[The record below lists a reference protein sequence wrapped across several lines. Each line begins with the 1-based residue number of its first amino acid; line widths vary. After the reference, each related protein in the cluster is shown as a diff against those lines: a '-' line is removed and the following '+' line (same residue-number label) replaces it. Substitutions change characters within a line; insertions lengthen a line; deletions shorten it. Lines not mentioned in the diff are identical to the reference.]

1 MKKLTNRQKQAIAT
15 KLRITQVATEL
26 FKLNGFDS
34 VKIQDICQASGIS
47 TGAFY
52 HHFKSKAEIINTAYE
67 QVDILVLDRLE
78 TRSFPSN
85 LDKLLFLLGEG
96 SNVMEELGWVFV
108 SEIYKNL
115 LSIEG
120 KYSTKP
126 DRYIALEVRSIV
138 EDSIKNGELNNSISS
153 LDLTMIIMR
162 ISRGTIFDWCLHEG
176 SYDLKSRMEF
186 ELNLLLSNFKTQ
198 KLYEKSHYKIF

>member
-34 VKIQDICQASGIS
+34 VKIQDICRAAEIS

-67 QVDILVLDRLE
+67 QVDILIIDRLE
-78 TRSFPSN
+78 TRNFCSN
-85 LDKLLFLLGEG
+85 VDKLLFLLGEG
-96 SNVMEELGWVFV
+96 ANMMEELGWVFV

-115 LSIEG
+115 LPIER

-126 DRYIALEVRSIV
+126 DRYITLEVKSIV
-138 EDSIKNGELNNSISS
+138 EDSLKNGELDSSISS

-176 SYDLKSRMEF
+176 SYNLKSTMEF
-186 ELNLLLSNFKTQ
+186 ELNLVLSNFKTQ
-198 KLYEKSHYKIF
+198 KLDGKSR

>member
-1 MKKLTNRQKQAIAT
+1 MEKLTDRQKQAIKT
-15 KLRITQVATEL
+15 KLRITQVATKL

-34 VKIQDICQASGIS
+34 VKIQDICQAAEIS

-52 HHFKSKAEIINTAYE
+52 HHFKSKSEIINTAYE
-67 QVDILVLDRLE
+67 QVDILVMDRLK
-78 TRSFPSN
+78 TRSFCSN

-96 SNVMEELGWVFV
+96 ANMMEELGWVFV

-115 LSIEG
+115 LSIKG

-126 DRYIALEVRSIV
+126 DRYIALEVKSIV
-138 EDSIKNGELNNSISS
+138 EDSLKNGELNTSLSS

-162 ISRGTIFDWCLHEG
+162 ISRGTIFDWCLYEG
-176 SYDLKSRMEF
+176 SYNLKSKMEF
-186 ELNLLLSNFKTQ
+186 ELNLVLSNFKS
-198 KLYEKSHYKIF
+198 KS

>member
-34 VKIQDICQASGIS
+34 VKIQDICQAAEIS
-47 TGAFY
+47 IGAFY

-78 TRSFPSN
+78 TKDLDSN

-96 SNVMEELGWVFV
+96 AIVMEELGWVFV

-115 LSIEG
+115 LSIES

-126 DRYIALEVRSIV
+126 DRYIALEV
-138 EDSIKNGELNNSISS
+138 ISS
-153 LDLTMIIMR
+153 FDLTMIIMR

-186 ELNLLLSNFKTQ
+186 ELNLLLSNFKTK
-198 KLYEKSHYKIF
+198 KLD

>member
-34 VKIQDICQASGIS
+34 VKIQDICQAAEIS
-47 TGAFY
+47 IGAFY

-78 TRSFPSN
+78 TKDLDSN

-96 SNVMEELGWVFV
+96 AIVMEELGWVFV

-115 LSIEG
+115 LSIES

-126 DRYIALEVRSIV
+126 DRYIALEVRSII
-138 EDSIKNGELNNSISS
+138 EDSLKNGELNRSISS
-153 LDLTMIIMR
+153 FDLTMIIMR

-198 KLYEKSHYKIF
+198 KHIKHN

>member
-34 VKIQDICQASGIS
+34 VKIQDICRAAEIS

-52 HHFKSKAEIINTAYE
+52 HHFKSKSEIINTAYE
-67 QVDILVLDRLE
+67 QVDILIIDRLE
-78 TRSFPSN
+78 TRNFCSN
-85 LDKLLFLLGEG
+85 VDKLLFLLGEG
-96 SNVMEELGWVFV
+96 ANMMEELGWVFV

-115 LSIEG
+115 LPIER

-126 DRYIALEVRSIV
+126 DRYITLEVKSIV
-138 EDSIKNGELNNSISS
+138 EDSLKNGELDSSISS
-153 LDLTMIIMR
+153 LDSTMIIMR

-176 SYDLKSRMEF
+176 SYNLKSTMEF
-186 ELNLLLSNFKTQ
+186 ELNLVLSNFKTQ
-198 KLYEKSHYKIF
+198 KLDGKSR

>member
-34 VKIQDICQASGIS
+34 VKIQDICQAAEIS
-47 TGAFY
+47 IGAFY
-52 HHFKSKAEIINTAYE
+52 HHFKSKTEIINTAYE

-78 TRSFPSN
+78 TKDLDSN

-96 SNVMEELGWVFV
+96 AVVMEELGWVFV

-115 LSIEG
+115 LSIES

-126 DRYIALEVRSIV
+126 DRYIALEVRSII
-138 EDSIKNGELNNSISS
+138 EDSLKNGELNSSISS
-153 LDLTMIIMR
+153 FDLTMIIMR

-176 SYDLKSRMEF
+176 NYDLKSRMEF
-186 ELNLLLSNFKTQ
+186 ELNLLLSNFKI
-198 KLYEKSHYKIF
+198 KNPDEK

>member
-1 MKKLTNRQKQAIAT
+1 MKKLTSRQKQAIAT
-15 KLRITQVATEL
+15 KLRITQVATKL
-26 FKLNGFDS
+26 FKLKGFDR
-34 VKIQDICQASGIS
+34 VKVQDICKTAEIS

-52 HHFKSKAEIINTAYE
+52 HHFKSKSEIINTAYE
-67 QVDILVLDRLE
+67 QVDILVIDRLE
-78 TRSFPSN
+78 AKSFCSN

-96 SNVMEELGWVFV
+96 ANMMEELGWVFV

-126 DRYIALEVRSIV
+126 DRYISLEVKSIV
-138 EDSIKNGELNNSISS
+138 EDSLKSGELNNCISS

-162 ISRGTIFDWCLHEG
+162 ISRGTIFDWCLNEG
-176 SYDLKSRMEF
+176 SYNLKSTMGF
-186 ELNLLLSNFKTQ
+186 ELNLVLSNFKAE
-198 KLYEKSHYKIF
+198 KLD

>member
-26 FKLNGFDS
+26 FKLNGFDN
-34 VKIQDICQASGIS
+34 VKIQDICQAAEIS

-67 QVDILVLDRLE
+67 QVDILVMDRLE
-78 TRSFPSN
+78 TRNFCSN

-96 SNVMEELGWVFV
+96 ANMMEELGWVFV

-126 DRYIALEVRSIV
+126 DRYIALKVKSIV
-138 EDSIKNGELNNSISS
+138 EDSLKNGELDSSISS

-176 SYDLKSRMEF
+176 SYNLKSIMEF
-186 ELNLLLSNFKTQ
+186 ELNLVLSNFKFQ
-198 KLYEKSHYKIF
+198 KLDGNSR

>member
-34 VKIQDICQASGIS
+34 VKIQDICQAAEIS
-47 TGAFY
+47 IGAFY

-78 TRSFPSN
+78 TKDLDSN

-96 SNVMEELGWVFV
+96 AVMMEELGWVFV

-115 LSIEG
+115 LSIES

-126 DRYIALEVRSIV
+126 DRYIALEVRSII
-138 EDSIKNGELNNSISS
+138 EDSLKNGELNSSISS
-153 LDLTMIIMR
+153 FDLTMIIMR

-198 KLYEKSHYKIF
+198 KLD

>member
-34 VKIQDICQASGIS
+34 VKIQDICQAAEIS
-47 TGAFY
+47 IGAFY

-78 TRSFPSN
+78 TKDLDSN

-96 SNVMEELGWVFV
+96 AIMMEELGWVFV

-115 LSIEG
+115 LSIES

-126 DRYIALEVRSIV
+126 DRYIALEVRSII
-138 EDSIKNGELNNSISS
+138 EDSLKNGELNSSISS
-153 LDLTMIIMR
+153 FDLTMIIMR

-198 KLYEKSHYKIF
+198 KLDEKSRY

>member
-34 VKIQDICQASGIS
+34 VKIQDICQAAEIS

-52 HHFKSKAEIINTAYE
+52 HHFKSKAEIINTAYK
-67 QVDILVLDRLE
+67 QVDILIIDRLE
-78 TRSFPSN
+78 ARNFCSN
-85 LDKLLFLLGEG
+85 IDKLLFLLGEG
-96 SNVMEELGWVFV
+96 ANMMEELGWVFV

-126 DRYIALEVRSIV
+126 NRYIALEVKSIV
-138 EDSIKNGELNNSISS
+138 EDSLKNGELDSSISS

-176 SYDLKSRMEF
+176 SYNLKSTMEF
-186 ELNLLLSNFKTQ
+186 ELNLVISNFKTQ
-198 KLYEKSHYKIF
+198 KLDGKSR

>member
-1 MKKLTNRQKQAIAT
+1 MKKLTSRQKQAIAT

-78 TRSFPSN
+78 IRNFPSN

-96 SNVMEELGWVFV
+96 ANIMEELGWVFV

-138 EDSIKNGELNNSISS
+138 EGSIKDGELNSSISP

-198 KLYEKSHYKIF
+198 KLYEKSHSKIF

>member
-26 FKLNGFDS
+26 FKLHGFDS
-34 VKIQDICQASGIS
+34 VKIQDICQAAEIS
-47 TGAFY
+47 IGAFY
-52 HHFKSKAEIINTAYE
+52 HHFKSKTEIINTAYE

-78 TRSFPSN
+78 TKDLDSN

-96 SNVMEELGWVFV
+96 AIVMEELGWVFV

-115 LSIEG
+115 LSIES

-126 DRYIALEVRSIV
+126 DRYIALEVRSII
-138 EDSIKNGELNNSISS
+138 EDSLKSGELNSSISS
-153 LDLTMIIMR
+153 FDLTMIIMR

-186 ELNLLLSNFKTQ
+186 ELNLLLSNFKTE
-198 KLYEKSHYKIF
+198 KLD

>member
-34 VKIQDICQASGIS
+34 VKIQDICQAAEIS
-47 TGAFY
+47 IGAFY

-78 TRSFPSN
+78 TKDLDSN
-85 LDKLLFLLGEG
+85 LDKLSFLLGEG
-96 SNVMEELGWVFV
+96 AVVMEELGWVFV

-115 LSIEG
+115 LSIES

-126 DRYIALEVRSIV
+126 DRYIALEVRSII
-138 EDSIKNGELNNSISS
+138 EDSLKNGELNSSISS
-153 LDLTMIIMR
+153 FDLTMIIMR

-198 KLYEKSHYKIF
+198 KHMENN

>member
-34 VKIQDICQASGIS
+34 VKIQDICQAAEIS

-67 QVDILVLDRLE
+67 QVDILVMDRLE
-78 TRSFPSN
+78 TRNFSSN

-96 SNVMEELGWVFV
+96 ANMMEELGWVFV

-126 DRYIALEVRSIV
+126 DRYIALEVKSIV
-138 EDSIKNGELNNSISS
+138 EDSLKDGELDISISS

-176 SYDLKSRMEF
+176 SYNLKSRMEF
-186 ELNLLLSNFKTQ
+186 ELNLVLSNFKTQ
-198 KLYEKSHYKIF
+198 N

>member
-26 FKLNGFDS
+26 FKLNGFES
-34 VKIQDICQASGIS
+34 VKIQDICQTAEIS
-47 TGAFY
+47 IGAFY
-52 HHFKSKAEIINTAYE
+52 HHFKSKSEIINTAYE
-67 QVDILVLDRLE
+67 QVDILVMDRLE
-78 TRSFPSN
+78 TRDFCSN

-96 SNVMEELGWVFV
+96 ANMMEELGWVFV

-138 EDSIKNGELNNSISS
+138 EDSLKNGELDSSISS

-162 ISRGTIFDWCLHEG
+162 ISRGTIFDWCLHDG
-176 SYDLKSRMEF
+176 SYNLKSRMEF
-186 ELNLLLSNFKTQ
+186 ELNLVLSNFK
-198 KLYEKSHYKIF
+198 I

>member
-1 MKKLTNRQKQAIAT
+1 MKKLTSRQKQAIAT
-15 KLRITQVATEL
+15 KLRITQVATKL
-26 FKLNGFDS
+26 FKLKGFDS
-34 VKIQDICQASGIS
+34 VKVQDICQAAEIS

-67 QVDILVLDRLE
+67 QVDILVMDKLE
-78 TRSFPSN
+78 TKNFCSH

-96 SNVMEELGWVFV
+96 ANMMDELGWVFV

-115 LSIEG
+115 LSIDR

-126 DRYIALEVRSIV
+126 DRYMALEVKSIV
-138 EDSIKNGELNNSISS
+138 EDSIKSGELDNSISS

-162 ISRGTIFDWCLHEG
+162 ISRGTIFDWCLNNG
-176 SYDLKSRMEF
+176 SYNLKSTMEF
-186 ELNLLLSNFKTQ
+186 ELNLILSNFKA
-198 KLYEKSHYKIF
+198 EKPH

>member
-34 VKIQDICQASGIS
+34 VKIQDICQAAEIS
-47 TGAFY
+47 IGAFY

-78 TRSFPSN
+78 TKDLDSN

-96 SNVMEELGWVFV
+96 AVVMEELGWVFV

-115 LSIEG
+115 LSIES

-126 DRYIALEVRSIV
+126 DRYIALEVRFII
-138 EDSIKNGELNNSISS
+138 EDSLKNGELNSSISS
-153 LDLTMIIMR
+153 FDLTMIIMR

-186 ELNLLLSNFKTQ
+186 ELNLLLSNFKTK
-198 KLYEKSHYKIF
+198 KLD

>member
-52 HHFKSKAEIINTAYE
+52 HHFKSKSEIINTAYE

-78 TRSFPSN
+78 TRSFPLN

-96 SNVMEELGWVFV
+96 ANIMEELGWVFV

-138 EDSIKNGELNNSISS
+138 EDSIKNGELNSCISS

-186 ELNLLLSNFKTQ
+186 ELNLLLSNFKTP
-198 KLYEKSHYKIF
+198 KI

>member
-1 MKKLTNRQKQAIAT
+1 MEKLTDRQKQAIKT
-15 KLRITQVATEL
+15 KLRITQVATKL

-34 VKIQDICQASGIS
+34 VKIQDICQAAEIS

-67 QVDILVLDRLE
+67 QVDILVMDRLK
-78 TRSFPSN
+78 TRSFCSN

-96 SNVMEELGWVFV
+96 ANMMEELGWVFV

-115 LSIEG
+115 LSIKG
-120 KYSTKP
+120 KYSTNP
-126 DRYIALEVRSIV
+126 DRYIALEVKSIV
-138 EDSIKNGELNNSISS
+138 EDSLKNGELNSSLSS

-162 ISRGTIFDWCLHEG
+162 ISRGTIFDWCLYEG
-176 SYDLKSRMEF
+176 SYNLKSKMEF
-186 ELNLLLSNFKTQ
+186 ELNLVLSNFKS
-198 KLYEKSHYKIF
+198 KS

>member
-1 MKKLTNRQKQAIAT
+1 MEKLTNRQKQAIAT

-34 VKIQDICQASGIS
+34 VKIQDICQAAEIS
-47 TGAFY
+47 IGAFY

-78 TRSFPSN
+78 TKDLDSN

-96 SNVMEELGWVFV
+96 AIMMEELGWVFV

-115 LSIEG
+115 LSIES

-126 DRYIALEVRSIV
+126 DRYIALEVRSII
-138 EDSIKNGELNNSISS
+138 EDSLKNGELNSSISS
-153 LDLTMIIMR
+153 FDLTMIIMR

-198 KLYEKSHYKIF
+198 KLDEK

>member
-1 MKKLTNRQKQAIAT
+1 MKKLTSRQKQAIAT
-15 KLRITQVATEL
+15 KLRITQVATKL
-26 FKLNGFDS
+26 FKLKGFDR
-34 VKIQDICQASGIS
+34 VKVQDICQAAEIS

-67 QVDILVLDRLE
+67 QVDILVMDKLE
-78 TRSFPSN
+78 TKNFCSH

-96 SNVMEELGWVFV
+96 ANMMDELGWVFV

-115 LSIEG
+115 LSIDR

-126 DRYIALEVRSIV
+126 DRYMALEVKSIV
-138 EDSIKNGELNNSISS
+138 EDSIKSGELDNSISS

-162 ISRGTIFDWCLHEG
+162 ISRGTIFDWCLNNG
-176 SYDLKSRMEF
+176 SYNLKSTMEF
-186 ELNLLLSNFKTQ
+186 ELKLILSNFKA
-198 KLYEKSHYKIF
+198 EKPH

>member
-1 MKKLTNRQKQAIAT
+1 MEKLTDRQKQAIKT
-15 KLRITQVATEL
+15 KLRITQVATKL

-34 VKIQDICQASGIS
+34 VKIQDICQAAEIS

-67 QVDILVLDRLE
+67 QVDILVMDRLK
-78 TRSFPSN
+78 TRSFCSN

-96 SNVMEELGWVFV
+96 ANMMEELGWVFV

-115 LSIEG
+115 HSIKG

-126 DRYIALEVRSIV
+126 DRYIALEVKSIV
-138 EDSIKNGELNNSISS
+138 EDSLKNGELNSSLSS

-162 ISRGTIFDWCLHEG
+162 ISRGTIFDWCLYEG
-176 SYDLKSRMEF
+176 SYNLKSKMEF
-186 ELNLLLSNFKTQ
+186 ELNLVLSNFKS
-198 KLYEKSHYKIF
+198 KS

>member
-34 VKIQDICQASGIS
+34 VKIQDICQASEIS
-47 TGAFY
+47 IGAFY

-78 TRSFPSN
+78 TKDLDSN

-96 SNVMEELGWVFV
+96 AIVMEELGWVFV

-115 LSIEG
+115 LSIES

-126 DRYIALEVRSIV
+126 DRYIALEVRSII
-138 EDSIKNGELNNSISS
+138 EDSLKSGELNSSISS
-153 LDLTMIIMR
+153 FDLTMIIMR

-186 ELNLLLSNFKTQ
+186 ELNLLLSNFKT
-198 KLYEKSHYKIF
+198 KKSD

>member
-34 VKIQDICQASGIS
+34 VKIQDICQAAEIS
-47 TGAFY
+47 IGAFY

-78 TRSFPSN
+78 TKDLDSN

-96 SNVMEELGWVFV
+96 AVVMEELGWVFV

-115 LSIEG
+115 LSIES

-126 DRYIALEVRSIV
+126 DRYIALEVRSII
-138 EDSIKNGELNNSISS
+138 EDSLKNGELNSSISS
-153 LDLTMIIMR
+153 FDLTMIIMR

-186 ELNLLLSNFKTQ
+186 ELNLLLSNFKTK
-198 KLYEKSHYKIF
+198 KLD

>member
-1 MKKLTNRQKQAIAT
+1 MEKLTDRQKQAIKT

-26 FKLNGFDS
+26 FKLRGFDS
-34 VKIQDICQASGIS
+34 VKIQDICQAAEIS

-67 QVDILVLDRLE
+67 QVDILVMDRFK
-78 TRSFPSN
+78 TKYFCSDF
-85 LDKLLFLLGEG
+85 DKLLFLLVEG
-96 SNVMEELGWVFV
+96 ASMMEELGWVFV

-126 DRYIALEVRSIV
+126 DRHIALEVKSIV
-138 EDSIKNGELNNSISS
+138 EDLVSNGELDNSISS

-162 ISRGTIFDWCLHEG
+162 ISRGTIFDWCLHQG
-176 SYDLKSRMEF
+176 SYNLKSRMEF
-186 ELNLLLSNFKTQ
+186 DLNLVLSNCR
-198 KLYEKSHYKIF
+198 